1 MSRSQDQKNLYYD
14 TGSFYIYKTKTLL
27 KIRPGKLLPSNST
40 YYFYNKFS
48 IDINTPEDLKKAKML
63 FYFNKSR
70 R

>member
-48 IDINTPEDLKKAKML
+48 IDINTPED
-63 FYFNKSR
+63 
-70 R
+70 